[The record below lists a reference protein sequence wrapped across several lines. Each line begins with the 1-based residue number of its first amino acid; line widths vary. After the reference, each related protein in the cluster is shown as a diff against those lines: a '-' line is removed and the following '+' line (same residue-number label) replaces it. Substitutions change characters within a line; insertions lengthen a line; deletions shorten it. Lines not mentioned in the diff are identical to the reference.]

1 VLSVEPVVAHAQTDE
16 EIAATF
22 EVMRQLRPE
31 LAADRYV
38 AHVRSLM
45 DSEGLRLLAV
55 VDEGTV
61 RGVAA
66 YRFMQMLYC
75 GRLLYLDDLV
85 VDERVRS
92 RGYGAPPAR
101 TPQGRGPCAWL
112 QRDPVDLP
120 RHPRTGAPLLL
131 SRGFRNRVLPLPH
144 AAGLTEASPVLPRRP
159 ACAPSTPYRPP
170 PR

>member
-1 VLSVEPVVAHAQTDE
+1 MLSVEPVVAHAQTDA

-22 EVMRQLRPE
+22 EVMRQLRPD
-31 LAADRYV
+31 LAADLYV
-38 AHVRSLM
+38 AQIRSLM

-55 VDEGTV
+55 IDEGTV

-92 RGYGAPPAR
+92 RGYGARLLDRLKEEGRAQGCSEIQLISRVTREQAHRFYFREGFGIECFHFRAR
-101 TPQGRGPCAWL
+101 LA
-112 QRDPVDLP
+112 
-120 RHPRTGAPLLL
+120 
-131 SRGFRNRVLPLPH
+131 
-144 AAGLTEASPVLPRRP
+144 
-159 ACAPSTPYRPP
+159 
-170 PR
+170 